1 MLRSLVLLL
10 AVSTTLSL
18 QAQLAGPGVD
28 AVPPARF
35 VPIGEAWAGS
45 SVNVV
50 ANRRHALFT
59 SGGYQFAAYYD
70 NDGQMILARR
80 QLETDHWERQATRL
94 RGAVADAHNAISIAI
109 DGDGFLHV
117 AWDHH
122 GQPLNYARGTE
133 PLGLEL
139 GPRLP
144 MTGKLE
150 NRVTYPEFHRLPN
163 GDLLCLYRDGQSG
176 RGRLV
181 LNRYRV
187 TSRRWETVQDNLID
201 GEGER
206 SPYWGATV
214 DAMGRLHLA
223 WIWRETP
230 DVATNHDLAYA
241 FSDDGGATWQR
252 INGST
257 TQPPFTLASSDYAAR
272 IPQSRQ
278 LMNSPWVTADAAG
291 RPYLVSYWSDTEGSP
306 PQFRAVHHDGRAW
319 RTRSLTEREG
329 AFELAG
335 AATKRPPIS
344 RGVVLVGG
352 STDEPTLHLVYRDD
366 ALDGRIVLRSGSL
379 LGADVWV
386 QRILTRGSVDAWEPV
401 IDPIQWE
408 EQRKI
413 HLLVQPAVQRDGD
426 DRNAAQVPPTVIGVL
441 EVAETQ

>member
-1 MLRSLVLLL
+1 MNPRKSAPTRSAKCASTRLVSPQTLNRIPSIIAPHAVATVARRKRGGSPDCREGRGLHRRRPRRQPARHPMLRSLVLLL

-18 QAQLAGPGVD
+18 QAQLAEPGVD
-28 AVPPARF
+28 AAPPARF

-80 QLETDHWERQATRL
+80 QLGTDHWERQATRF

-144 MTGKLE
+144 MTGMLE

-230 DVATNHDLAYA
+230 D
-241 FSDDGGATWQR
+241 
-252 INGST
+252 
-257 TQPPFTLASSDYAAR
+257 
-272 IPQSRQ
+272 
-278 LMNSPWVTADAAG
+278 
-291 RPYLVSYWSDTEGSP
+291 
-306 PQFRAVHHDGRAW
+306 
-319 RTRSLTEREG
+319 
-329 AFELAG
+329 
-335 AATKRPPIS
+335 
-344 RGVVLVGG
+344 
-352 STDEPTLHLVYRDD
+352 
-366 ALDGRIVLRSGSL
+366 
-379 LGADVWV
+379 
-386 QRILTRGSVDAWEPV
+386 
-401 IDPIQWE
+401 
-408 EQRKI
+408 
-413 HLLVQPAVQRDGD
+413 
-426 DRNAAQVPPTVIGVL
+426 
-441 EVAETQ
+441 